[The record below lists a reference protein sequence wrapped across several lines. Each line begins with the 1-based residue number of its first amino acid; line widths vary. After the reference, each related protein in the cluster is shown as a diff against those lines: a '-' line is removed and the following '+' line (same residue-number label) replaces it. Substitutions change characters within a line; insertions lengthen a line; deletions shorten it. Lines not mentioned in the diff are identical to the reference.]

1 MTSTGLEWPLA
12 GVKFKNLYCATLNR
26 ASAARVTLTT
36 TKPVLVYI
44 GS

>member
-1 MTSTGLEWPLA
+1 MTSTGLEWHLN

-26 ASAARVTLTT
+26 ASAARVTLTA